1 LHRGFIRSALT
12 GAFTLKSEDQ
22 TITAPVQND
31 EALPREIER
40 QPRRRP
46 PLGRVAAAC
55 LPAALKGGARGL
67 LWMLGGFGL
76 LTASGLLLFRQVDPP
91 LSALMLGQKLS
102 GQIIDQ
108 RWVTLD
114 QVSPHLVRA
123 IILSEDSQFCSHR
136 GIDITE
142 MRALML
148 KAEATGDDQ
157 ALRGGSTIS
166 MQVVKNLYLW
176 PGKNLVR
183 KALEVAIT
191 LPMEVLWSKRRIM
204 EIYLN
209 IAEWGP
215 GVFGAEA
222 ASQFHFSKPAS
233 RLLPHEAALLAV
245 ALPNPFDRVAG
256 NPGAGTKRLAER
268 IQNRVKAAGRDRFRC
283 VIGASGGTAQF

>member
-1 LHRGFIRSALT
+1 LLIISAAFSVLT
-12 GAFTLKSEDQ
+12 
-22 TITAPVQND
+22 
-31 EALPREIER
+31 
-40 QPRRRP
+40 
-46 PLGRVAAAC
+46 AA
-55 LPAALKGGARGL
+55 GL
-67 LWMLGGFGL
+67 LV
-76 LTASGLLLFRQVDPP
+76 FRQVDPP

-102 GQIIDQ
+102 GQAIDQ
-108 RWVTLD
+108 RWMPID
-114 QVSPHLVRA
+114 RISPHLLRA
-123 IILSEDSQFCSHR
+123 IILSEDSQFCSHH

-148 KAEATGDDQ
+148 KAELTGDDS

-183 KALEVAIT
+183 KGLEVAIT
-191 LPMEVLWSKRRIM
+191 LPMELLWSKRRIL

-215 GVFGAEA
+215 GIFGAEA

-233 RLLPHEAALLAV
+233 RLTAREATLLAV

-256 NPGAGTKRLAER
+256 NPGAGTQRLAER
-268 IQNRVKAAGRDRFRC
+268 IESRMKAAGGSRFRC
-283 VIGASGGTAQF
+283 VITEGKSFRAGF

>member
-1 LHRGFIRSALT
+1 LDIEHQTKAALLPPDSADLT
-12 GAFTLKSEDQ
+12 T
-22 TITAPVQND
+22 PVR
-31 EALPREIER
+31 PRAGLR
-40 QPRRRP
+40 
-46 PLGRVAAAC
+46 RVAGAC
-55 LPAALKGGARGL
+55 VPAALKGGTRGL
-67 LWMLGGFGL
+67 LWMLGCFGII
-76 LTASGLLLFRQVDPP
+76 TAAGLLLFRQVDPP
-91 LSALMLGQKLS
+91 LSALMLGQKFG
-102 GQIIDQ
+102 GQTIDQ

-148 KAEATGDDQ
+148 KAELTGDDS

-176 PGKNLVR
+176 PGKHLVR
-183 KALEVAIT
+183 KGLEVAIT

-233 RLLPHEAALLAV
+233 RLTPREAALLAV

-256 NPGAGTKRLAER
+256 NPGTGTKRLAER
-268 IQNRVKAAGRDRFRC
+268 IESRMKATGRDRFRC
-283 VIGASGGTAQF
+283 VATAGGTAAQS

>member
-1 LHRGFIRSALT
+1 
-12 GAFTLKSEDQ
+12 
-22 TITAPVQND
+22 
-31 EALPREIER
+31 
-40 QPRRRP
+40 
-46 PLGRVAAAC
+46 
-55 LPAALKGGARGL
+55 LKGGARGL
-67 LWMLGGFGL
+67 LWMLGGFAVL
-76 LTASGLLLFRQVDPP
+76 AAAGLLLFRQVDPP
-91 LSALMLGQKLS
+91 LSALMLGQKFA
-102 GQIIDQ
+102 GQTIDQ

-123 IILSEDSQFCSHR
+123 IILSEDSQFCSHH
-136 GIDITE
+136 GVDITE

-148 KAEATGDDQ
+148 KAELTGDDQ
-157 ALRGGSTIS
+157 ALRGGSTVS

-176 PGKNLVR
+176 PGKNLLR
-183 KALEVAIT
+183 KGLEVAIT

-233 RLLPHEAALLAV
+233 RLTPSEAALLAV

-268 IQNRVKAAGRDRFRC
+268 IESRMKAAGSARFQC
-283 VIGASGGTAQF
+283 VVASGRTAAQS

>member
-1 LHRGFIRSALT
+1 MDSEHQTKAALVQPDSA
-12 GAFTLKSEDQ
+12 KSTTQ
-22 TITAPVQND
+22 V
-31 EALPREIER
+31 R
-40 QPRRRP
+40 QRAG
-46 PLGRVAAAC
+46 LGRIAGAC
-55 LPAALKGGARGL
+55 VPAALKGGARGL
-67 LWMLGGFGL
+67 LWMLGCFGL
-76 LTASGLLLFRQVDPP
+76 LTVCALLLFRQVDPP
-91 LSALMLGQKLS
+91 LSALMLGQKLG
-102 GQIIDQ
+102 GQTIDQ

-114 QVSPHLVRA
+114 RVSPHLVRA

-142 MRALML
+142 MRALVL
-148 KAEATGDDQ
+148 KAEMTGDEQ

-183 KALEVAIT
+183 KGLEVAIT

-215 GVFGAEA
+215 GIFGAEA

-233 RLLPHEAALLAV
+233 RLTPREAALLAV

-256 NPGAGTKRLAER
+256 NPGVGTKRLAER
-268 IQNRVKAAGRDRFRC
+268 IESRMKAAGRDRFRC
-283 VIGASGGTAQF
+283 VSVVSTGTAQS

>member
-1 LHRGFIRSALT
+1 LPFGNPRHRRPLVLT
-12 GAFTLKSEDQ
+12 DPTRG
-22 TITAPVQND
+22 
-31 EALPREIER
+31 LPER
-40 QPRRRP
+40 QRTR
-46 PLGRVAAAC
+46 LVQTAGAC
-55 LPAALKGGARGL
+55 VPIALKGGARGL
-67 LWMLGGFGL
+67 LWMLACFSV
-76 LTASGLLLFRQVDPP
+76 LTAAGVLLFRQIDPP
-91 LSALMLGQKLS
+91 LSALMLGQKIS
-102 GQIIDQ
+102 GQTIDH
-108 RWVTLD
+108 RWVTID
-114 QVSPHLVRA
+114 RISPHLVRA
-123 IILSEDSQFCSHR
+123 IILSEDSQFCSHH

-148 KAEATGDDQ
+148 KAELTGDDS

-183 KALEVAIT
+183 KGLEVAIT

-233 RLLPHEAALLAV
+233 RLTPREAALLAV

-268 IQNRVKAAGRDRFRC
+268 IENRVKASGGARFRC
-283 VIGASGGTAQF
+283 VVAAAGTTAQS

>member
-1 LHRGFIRSALT
+1 MDIEHQTEPALVPPKSAE
-12 GAFTLKSEDQ
+12 LKH
-22 TITAPVQND
+22 PM
-31 EALPREIER
+31 
-40 QPRRRP
+40 RRRQR
-46 PLGRVAAAC
+46 LRTVAGAC
-55 LPAALKGGARGL
+55 VPAALKGGARGL
-67 LWMLGGFGL
+67 LWMLGCFGI
-76 LTASGLLLFRQVDPP
+76 LTAAGLLLFRQIDPP
-91 LSALMLGQKLS
+91 MSALMVGQKLS
-102 GQIIDQ
+102 GQTIDQ

-114 QVSPHLVRA
+114 KVSPHLVRA
-123 IILSEDSQFCSHR
+123 IILSEDSQFCSHH

-148 KAEATGDDQ
+148 KAELTGDEM

-183 KALEVAIT
+183 KGLEVAIT

-233 RLLPHEAALLAV
+233 RLTPREAALLAV

-256 NPGAGTKRLAER
+256 NPGTGTQRLAER
-268 IQNRVKAAGRDRFRC
+268 IEARMKSAGRDRFRC
-283 VIGASGGTAQF
+283 VVATGGGAAQS

>member
-1 LHRGFIRSALT
+1 LSIEH
-12 GAFTLKSEDQ
+12 Q
-22 TITAPVQND
+22 TEAAPVPPHNV
-31 EALPREIER
+31 ALITGG
-40 QPRRRP
+40 RP
-46 PLGRVAAAC
+46 QAGLGRIAGAC
-55 LPAALKGGARGL
+55 VPAALKGGARGL
-67 LWMLGGFGL
+67 LWMLGGFGV
-76 LTASGLLLFRQVDPP
+76 LTAAGLLLFRQVDPP

-102 GQIIDQ
+102 GQTIDQ
-108 RWVTLD
+108 RWVTID
-114 QVSPHLVRA
+114 RVSPHLVRA

-148 KAEATGDDQ
+148 KAELTGDDS

-176 PGKNLVR
+176 PGKHLVR
-183 KALEVAIT
+183 KGLEVAIT

-233 RLLPHEAALLAV
+233 RLTPREAALLAV

-268 IQNRVKAAGRDRFRC
+268 IESRVKTAVGSRFRC
-283 VIGASGGTAQF
+283 VVAINGGVAQS